1 MPGFLNDIMFGL
13 PANVISGLAG
23 AFLVWL
29 LFVTV
34 NYVKAQQQQKRFPIQ
49 GRYLSRY
56 EDIVDGKKVIQKAPV
71 TLTQKGLQLVGT
83 TTNFSQQ
90 RTWKF
95 QMTIEQSRFI
105 HGVYWPEDSRDK
117 SYGVIFL
124 EIQLDGSLQG
134 IWAGYAPKIQQVYCG
149 KYWFIRA
156 VDFEITSLGKD
167 DHRTTQA
174 WDSLRSELGER
185 YISRDQF
192 ETYLRADPKQSHKVV
207 LVAQHKA
214 TQKVLGVLL
223 AEIVDEQALRL
234 SFLGSYD
241 LAVKNPE
248 VYRLRNQT
256 TALIKSIVV
265 DEPFRGNG
273 IGTELM
279 KHAIQLLEKKGA
291 KGFYTFAWISKQN
304 GCQMQ
309 GMLESLGFKSVLRFD
324 EFWLDN
330 STQHHYDCPVCGH
343 PCHCAVLLFVRK

>member
-1 MPGFLNDIMFGL
+1 MLGFLNDIVSGL

-29 LFVTV
+29 VLAAV

-56 EDIVDGKKVIQKAPV
+56 EDIVDGKKVIQKAPT
-71 TLTQKGLQLVGT
+71 TLIQKGLQLVGT
-83 TTNFSQQ
+83 TTNFSEQ
-90 RTWKF
+90 RTW
-95 QMTIEQSRFI
+95 QMRMTIEQSRFI
-105 HGVYWPEDSRDK
+105 HGIYGPENPRDK
-117 SYGVIFL
+117 SSGVIFL
-124 EIQLDGSLQG
+124 EIQPDGSLQG
-134 IWAGYAPKIQQVYCG
+134 IWAGYDSKNQRVEGG

-174 WDSLRSELGER
+174 LDSLRSELGER

-192 ETYLRADPKQSHKVV
+192 ETYLRVDPKLSHKVA

-214 TQKVLGVLL
+214 THKVLGVLL

-256 TALIKSIVV
+256 TALIKSIVA
-265 DEPFRGNG
+265 DEQFRDNG
-273 IGTELM
+273 IGTQLV

-291 KGFYTFAWISKQN
+291 KGFYSFAWISKQN
-304 GCQMQ
+304 GCHMQ
-309 GMLESLGFKSVLRFD
+309 GIFRVTRLQVC
-324 EFWLDN
+324 
-330 STQHHYDCPVCGH
+330 ST
-343 PCHCAVLLFVRK
+343 L